1 MLLFHYP
8 FMIPALVISLVLAGS
23 HTYLGY
29 HVVQRGVIFV
39 DLALAQIAAFGTGVA
54 IVLGWGENAPVQT
67 YFMSLGFTLAGAMLF
82 AFFRKTQGKVP
93 IEALIG
99 ITYAAA
105 IAMTLLILEKA
116 ATGTEH
122 VKEMLVG
129 TILTV
134 SWKEVIQTS
143 ILYAIVGIIHWLT
156 RYRLFLITKS
166 PEKASAAGIRIWWW
180 DFLFYMTFGII
191 VTSAVRIAG
200 VLLVFSLLTMPTV
213 AAIFCVSKTAHRI
226 IFGWGFGII
235 ACVSG
240 LETSLRLDL
249 AAGPSII
256 GTLLLLLLACS
267 GFAFIQSW
275 RKQNV
280 KILTR

>member
-39 DLALAQIAAFGTGVA
+39 DLALAQIAALGAGVA
-54 IVLGWGENAPVQT
+54 IVLGWGENAPIQT
-67 YFMSLGFTLAGAMLF
+67 YFMSLAFTLAGAVIF
-82 AFFRKTQGKVP
+82 SFFRKTQSKVP

-105 IAMTLLILEKA
+105 ITMTLLILEKS

-134 SWKEVIQTS
+134 SWKEVLRTS
-143 ILYAIVGIIHWLT
+143 VLYGIVGIVHWLT
-156 RYRLFLITKS
+156 RAKLFMVTKY
-166 PEKASAAGIRIWWW
+166 PDKATAAGVKIWWW

-226 IFGWGFGII
+226 IFGWIFGIA
-235 ACVSG
+235 ACVLG
-240 LETSLRLDL
+240 LEVSLRQDL
-249 AAGPSII
+249 AAGPAII
-256 GTLLLLLLACS
+256 GLLLLLLLACG
-267 GFAFIQSW
+267 GFVFLRNLGKGRI
-275 RKQNV
+275 N
-280 KILTR
+280 T